1 MISKLL
7 ASDQGANAAVRLI
20 GAKAAGAALVVL
32 LAGPAAAR
40 PGSPASQPDIE
51 TITFV
56 DYWSHAGPGPHPTD
70 CSGSFRF
77 ISGGIRWPA
86 AAVTYDLL
94 TGTIP
99 AGLSSGAVASAVQA
113 ALDAWTDADTDG
125 DATNAPAFSDSGATD
140 PDTVG
145 WASLGTTGI
154 VAATSVSYLPASKTI
169 TGFDLTFNSD
179 LAWSATGAADTFDV
193 RNVGTHEAGHAFGMD
208 HVSAPKDGLE
218 TMYRLTAEQEV
229 LKQTLCTGDVAGI
242 QALY

>member
-1 MISKLL
+1 M
-7 ASDQGANAAVRLI
+7 
-20 GAKAAGAALVVL
+20 L

-94 TGTIP
+94 NGTIP

-169 TGFDLTFNSD
+169 TGFDITFKTSTG
-179 LAWSATGAADTFDV
+179 APQARRTPSTSAT
-193 RNVGTHEAGHAFGMD
+193 
-208 HVSAPKDGLE
+208 SAPTRPDTPSGWI
-218 TMYRLTAEQEV
+218 TSARRRTVSRPCTASP
-229 LKQTLCTGDVAGI
+229 LNRRS
-242 QALY
+242 